1 MIAVFGGFMANPATF
16 MKMIGLGL
24 SVAVLLD
31 ATVIRMVLVP
41 SAMALMGRA
50 NWWLPAWLDRILP
63 HVDIDSPSADES
75 DDSAELVAA

>member
-1 MIAVFGGFMANPATF
+1 
-16 MKMIGLGL
+16 MIGLGL

-50 NWWLPAWLDRILP
+50 NWWLPRWLDRLLP
-63 HVDIDSPSADES
+63 RLDIDLPDDTADRADEP
-75 DDSAELVAA
+75 VAA